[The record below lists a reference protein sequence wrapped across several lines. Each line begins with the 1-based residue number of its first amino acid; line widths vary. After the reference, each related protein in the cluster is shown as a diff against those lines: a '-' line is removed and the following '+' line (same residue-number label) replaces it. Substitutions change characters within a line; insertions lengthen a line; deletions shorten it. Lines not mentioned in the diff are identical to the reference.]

1 MPNPSREDYDALIQ
15 RIEKLLQ
22 ENPQFDKQQ
31 VAILLDVVE
40 AHVWRAGLW
49 ARIRWAANVVGA
61 LGILAGGVTVIA
73 SLIGYDVVRK

>member
-31 VAILLDVVE
+31 VSKRYSVVNGV
-40 AHVWRAGLW
+40 AAAGNM
-49 ARIRWAANVVGA
+49 RCDGE
-61 LGILAGGVTVIA
+61 
-73 SLIGYDVVRK
+73 